1 MASWHPKRVGAF
13 VLAGVALLVVVV
25 VLLGSG
31 SLLSE
36 KHTFVSY
43 FTGSVAGLRVGAPV
57 KLRGIV
63 IGQVTGVY
71 LTLSRQVDLTRV
83 PVIYEIDER
92 LVRQRGGGGE
102 RLGDPDYREEL
113 IDDGLR
119 AALELESF
127 VTGQRYVELD
137 FYPDAP
143 LEYAQEPDENHPE
156 IPAIEVGGLEQ
167 DLTDFVKELQ
177 DADIPGLFA
186 DLGHLA
192 ARADSTFRDLR
203 MHELRDTADAVLLSV
218 AHAMQRIAVLSD
230 AVNDEVPTL
239 GRDLRTTADRL
250 AVSLEELNSTLRT
263 TRAALD
269 PESPVAVR
277 LEDSLREIGATARA
291 LRELLEYLQRNPS
304 ALLRG
309 RAEEEQP

>member
-1 MASWHPKRVGAF
+1 MASWHPKRVGGF
-13 VLAGVALLVVVV
+13 VLAGVALLVVAV
-25 VLLGSG
+25 VLVGSG
-31 SLLSE
+31 SLFS
-36 KHTFVSY
+36 KKPTFVSY

-57 KLRGIV
+57 KLRGIT

-71 LTLSRQVDLTRV
+71 LTLSHQVDLTRV

-92 LVRQRGGGGE
+92 LVRQRGAE
-102 RLGDPDYREEL
+102 TARLGDSAYRQDL
-113 IDDGLR
+113 LDRGLR

-143 LEYAQEPDENHPE
+143 YEYAQEPDERHPE
-156 IPAIEVGGLEQ
+156 IPAIETGGLER
-167 DLTDFVKELQ
+167 DLTEFVEELQ
-177 DADIPGLFA
+177 KADIPGLFA
-186 DLGHLA
+186 SLSHMA
-192 ARADSTFRDLR
+192 ARADSAFRDMR
-203 MHELRDTADAVLLSV
+203 MHELRDTADSVLLAV

-230 AVNDEVPTL
+230 AVNSQVPTL
-239 GRDLRTTADRL
+239 GRDLGTTADRL

-277 LEDSLREIGATARA
+277 LEESLREIASTARA

-304 ALLRG
+304 SLVRG
-309 RAEEEQP
+309 RAEEGQP